1 MYTLAIVDMQWYF
14 GASRKTSVINAC
26 KREIQKAMKA
36 RAGILFIEY
45 QNCRSTISSFKKMVR
60 DANYTKFT
68 TVIKDDDDGSHEV
81 MSTLRHLKY
90 PSKKLKVCGV
100 NTCYCV
106 QSTVQGLSRGLP
118 NTKIEVIAD
127 ACNAPSVTVHEEGL
141 RAMSRF
147 RNVSI
152 K

>member
-26 KREIQKAMKA
+26 KREIKKAMKA
-36 RAGILFIEY
+36 RAAILFVEY

-60 DANYTKFT
+60 DAKYEKFT
-68 TVIKDDDDGSHEV
+68 TVIKDDDDGSDEV
-81 MSTLRHLKY
+81 MNAIRHMKF
-90 PSKKLKVCGV
+90 PDKRIKVCGV

-106 QSTVQGLSRGLP
+106 QSTVQGLSRGLTR
-118 NTKIEVIAD
+118 TKIEVIAD
-127 ACNAPSVTVHEEGL
+127 ACNAPTEVVHNEGL
-141 RAMSRF
+141 RAMGRL

>member
-45 QNCRSTISSFKKMVR
+45 QNCRSTISSLKKMVHE
-60 DANYTKFT
+60 AKYSKVA
-68 TVIKDDDDGSHEV
+68 TVVKSDDDGSPEV
-81 MSTLRHLKY
+81 IDSIRHMKF
-90 PSKKLKVCGV
+90 SNKRIKVCGV

-118 NTKIEVIAD
+118 NTKIEVISD
-127 ACNAPSVTVHEEGL
+127 ACNAPTSVVHEEGL